1 MQRCACIPYAFCR
14 RFPLLSRWLGAS
26 LLSAGR
32 RCHGNVGRLTAGL
45 GSGDVSDVIFLTRQ
59 SDGSLGCNLCTAAG
73 AAREREHKGRKMGV
87 LNWNYLILRSYTCRA
102 VNPPSLQRGLV
113 PPRPEGLTED
123 SNQMHQFTLTP
134 ELFAAGLRIGNK
146 LNQSFRFLCVCVKQK
161 RSLCIRGRPYA
172 LQTVNK

>member
-1 MQRCACIPYAFCR
+1 MSAVASTVQIPLQPQPPLHPDHIPVYSWQLLSSFRGDNMQRCACIPYAFCR
-14 RFPLLSRWLGAS
+14 RFPLLSRWLGVS

-87 LNWNYLILRSYTCRA
+87 LNWNYKSWFSAPIHAVRSTPHPSREDWC
-102 VNPPSLQRGLV
+102 PPDQRGS
-113 PPRPEGLTED
+113 RRT
-123 SNQMHQFTLTP
+123 
-134 ELFAAGLRIGNK
+134 AIR
-146 LNQSFRFLCVCVKQK
+146 
-161 RSLCIRGRPYA
+161 CI
-172 LQTVNK
+172 NSH